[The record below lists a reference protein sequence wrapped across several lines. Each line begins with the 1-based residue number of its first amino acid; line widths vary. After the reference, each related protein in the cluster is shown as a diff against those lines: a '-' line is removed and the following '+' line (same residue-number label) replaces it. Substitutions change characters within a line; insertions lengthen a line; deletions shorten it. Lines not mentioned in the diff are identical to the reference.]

1 MNNNDRKRPI
11 SSSIRP
17 SPSPPSA
24 KRHGLSSNSRQ
35 STKKNLRRTE
45 RNEILLKKTTD
56 QNPRQSRSKHQYRHI
71 DNKSPSSSLS
81 DSYHSINQEYSSST
95 LRTFNNT
102 NKSTNDMN
110 SMLNFLFRLIKLNSS
125 ILGSHEMV
133 STKKAQF
140 NSMNNSKQKSD
151 LPTETIYT
159 KKATSVALI
168 VKPLTKIDHRNLSD
182 EEFERKKQ
190 ISNKVLVRKSIF
202 SIFIH
207 TKYKH

>member
-1 MNNNDRKRPI
+1 
-11 SSSIRP
+11 
-17 SPSPPSA
+17 
-24 KRHGLSSNSRQ
+24 
-35 STKKNLRRTE
+35 
-45 RNEILLKKTTD
+45 
-56 QNPRQSRSKHQYRHI
+56 
-71 DNKSPSSSLS
+71 
-81 DSYHSINQEYSSST
+81 
-95 LRTFNNT
+95 
-102 NKSTNDMN
+102 
-110 SMLNFLFRLIKLNSS
+110 
-125 ILGSHEMV
+125 MV

>member
-24 KRHGLSSNSRQ
+24 KRHGLSSNSRD

-56 QNPRQSRSKHQYRHI
+56 QNQRQSRSKHQYRYT
-71 DNKSPSSSLS
+71 DNKSPSLS
-81 DSYHSINQEYSSST
+81 DSYHSSST

-110 SMLNFLFRLIKLNSS
+110 SM
-125 ILGSHEMV
+125 
-133 STKKAQF
+133 
-140 NSMNNSKQKSD
+140 
-151 LPTETIYT
+151 
-159 KKATSVALI
+159 
-168 VKPLTKIDHRNLSD
+168 
-182 EEFERKKQ
+182 
-190 ISNKVLVRKSIF
+190 
-202 SIFIH
+202 
-207 TKYKH
+207 